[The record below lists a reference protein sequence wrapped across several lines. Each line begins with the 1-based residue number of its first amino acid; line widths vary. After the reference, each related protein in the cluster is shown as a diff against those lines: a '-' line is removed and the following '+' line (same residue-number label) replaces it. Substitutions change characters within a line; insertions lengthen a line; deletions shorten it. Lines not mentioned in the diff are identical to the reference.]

1 MAEPIL
7 TAGGRAVG
15 EHAEAFVG
23 IDAAKARNTIAVAEG
38 GRGGEVRY
46 LGEVDASEPGMRR
59 IVARLAAKY
68 DRVHFCYEAGPT
80 GYGLHRLVTRLG
92 HECTVV
98 APSLTP
104 RKPGDRVKTNRRDAV
119 TLAKLLRADELTA
132 VWVPDEGH
140 EAIRDLVRARAAA
153 VETLRVHKQQVA
165 AFLLKHGRH
174 FPRKTPWGAR
184 YMRWLQ
190 EQKFAHPAHQIVLQE
205 AVEAVRLAKER
216 VLRLERLIEELL
228 PAWSL
233 APVVTALQALRG
245 VNLIVAVTFV
255 AEIGDLGRFESPRR
269 LMAYLGLVPSERST
283 GDAVRRGGITKA
295 GNGRVRH
302 LLVESAWT
310 YRHPPRI
317 GAKKLAQLERVP
329 PKVREIAWK
338 AQSRL
343 TARYRALAARGK
355 RLTVVCTA
363 IARELAGFM
372 WSIARESRPA

>member
-1 MAEPIL
+1 
-7 TAGGRAVG
+7 VG
-15 EHAEAFVG
+15 QYTEAFVG
-23 IDAAKARNTIAVAEG
+23 IDAAKARNAIAVAEG

-46 LGEVDASEPGMRR
+46 LGEVDASEQGMRR
-59 IVARLAAKY
+59 IVARIAAKY

-80 GYGLHRLVTRLG
+80 GYGLHRLITGLG
-92 HECTVV
+92 DECTVV
-98 APSLTP
+98 APSLIP

-119 TLAKLLRADELTA
+119 TLAKLLRADERTA

-216 VLRLERLIEELL
+216 VERLERLIEEFL
-228 PAWSL
+228 PTWSL

-255 AEIGDLGRFESPRR
+255 AEIGDLRRFESPRR

-343 TARYRALAARGK
+343 TARYRALAGRGK
-355 RLTVVCTA
+355 RLTIVCTA

-372 WSIARESRPA
+372 WSIARESQPA

>member
-1 MAEPIL
+1 MGQH
-7 TAGGRAVG
+7 T
-15 EHAEAFVG
+15 EAFVG

-216 VLRLERLIEELL
+216 VARLERVIEELL

-245 VNLIVAVTFV
+245 VDLIVAVTFV

-269 LMAYLGLVPSERST
+269 SMAYLGLVPSERST

-317 GAKKLAQLERVP
+317 GAKKLAQPERVP